1 MPRSDLQTI
10 HDHGEEAALLSAR
23 QAAAPMSARQT
34 GEVDAL
40 TKTQEIYVYEQE
52 IAAPADAAGGDELLM
67 GSPNMGKDNISFAAL
82 DNSTDSV
89 HIRNADNPL
98 ESPLMS
104 PQSIIMAASQRLES
118 SMRIADVVN
127 MADYAQ
133 PTPRANLESHDQ
145 PCFTPR
151 GNLESHVEPSLSQMP
166 TSIAV
171 PEIVVSDDALD
182 ILIPDNDSEGT
193 INQPITPPI
202 SAICRSPITPPAA
215 NRRDTLQP
223 DVEVVETERSERR
236 DTFQPTPTSA
246 RDELLHPEAEDSLT
260 PQATRTS
267 IPEGQR
273 TPATRSSW
281 QPSELLPL
289 YGLDAELK
297 AKAEAKYDLSA
308 EDEAGQWVEEITGV
322 KVVGEF
328 GESLRTGQVLC
339 QLINSIKPG
348 TIRKI
353 NVPGRPFK
361 ERENITMFIKACR
374 DWGVHE
380 YALFSTDDLYDEKN
394 LSSVVKCIHQLGGV
408 LRRAVPEFQ
417 GPHLGVADCSN
428 AKRDAKRA
436 LAPASQTE
444 GFRNAMG
451 RAHIDILSTGNVR
464 RPMSRGGC

>member
-1 MPRSDLQTI
+1 ML
-10 HDHGEEAALLSAR
+10 
-23 QAAAPMSARQT
+23 
-34 GEVDAL
+34 
-40 TKTQEIYVYEQE
+40 
-52 IAAPADAAGGDELLM
+52 
-67 GSPNMGKDNISFAAL
+67 
-82 DNSTDSV
+82 
-89 HIRNADNPL
+89 
-98 ESPLMS
+98 
-104 PQSIIMAASQRLES
+104 
-118 SMRIADVVN
+118 DVVD
-127 MADYAQ
+127 MAEHVQ
-133 PTPRANLESHDQ
+133 PTPREI
-145 PCFTPR
+145 
-151 GNLESHVEPSLSQMP
+151 VENYEQPSLSQMP
-166 TSIAV
+166 TSIVV
-171 PEIVVSDDALD
+171 PEGLVIDTNMAFDRLSRISD
-182 ILIPDNDSEGT
+182 GT
-193 INQPITPPI
+193 INQ
-202 SAICRSPITPPAA
+202 PITPPAA
-215 NRRDTLQP
+215 NRRDTFQP
-223 DVEVVETERSERR
+223 MVEPMESDRR
-236 DTFQPTPTSA
+236 DTFQPSP
-246 RDELLHPEAEDSLT
+246 RDSMQPEPEDLSLT
-260 PQATRTS
+260 PPTARTS

-339 QLINSIKPG
+339 QLINNIKPG

-353 NVPGRPFK
+353 NEPGRPFK

-428 AKRDAKRA
+428 AKRDAKRD

-464 RPMSRGGC
+464 APTTRGGC

>member
-1 MPRSDLQTI
+1 MRLQAQLQPSVPRNDLQTI
-10 HDHGEEAALLSAR
+10 HDYGEEAGQLSAR
-23 QAAAPMSARQT
+23 QAGGQLTPRQT
-34 GEVDAL
+34 GSMQVDAL
-40 TKTQEIYVYEQE
+40 TKTQEIYVYQQE
-52 IAAPADAAGGDELLM
+52 ATKPAEVAHRDELLM
-67 GSPNMGKDNISFAAL
+67 GSPSVGKDNISFAAL

-89 HIRNADNPL
+89 HIRNADALPA
-98 ESPLMS
+98 ESPMMAAESL
-104 PQSIIMAASQRLES
+104 IMAARQQPES
-118 SMRIADVVN
+118 SPQRSDVVN
-127 MADYAQ
+127 MAEHIQ
-133 PTPRANLESHDQ
+133 QTPREIPESHDQ
-145 PCFTPR
+145 P
-151 GNLESHVEPSLSQMP
+151 SMSQMP
-166 TSIAV
+166 T
-171 PEIVVSDDALD
+171 
-182 ILIPDNDSEGT
+182 ILTVPDNLPSEKPVCLSLSDNVELDRLDAT
-193 INQPITPPI
+193 INQPV
-202 SAICRSPITPPAA
+202 TPPAA

-223 DVEVVETERSERR
+223 HVEAAETGER
-236 DTFQPTPTSA
+236 DTFQPTPVPA
-246 RDELLHPEAEDSLT
+246 REEVSQPEPEESLT
-260 PQATRTS
+260 PPTRTS
-267 IPEGQR
+267 TIPEGQR

-281 QPSELLPL
+281 QPSEVLPL

-297 AKAEAKYDLSA
+297 AKAEANKDLSA
-308 EDEAGQWVEEITGV
+308 EDEAGQWVEEITGF

-339 QLINSIKPG
+339 QLINNIKPG

-353 NVPGRPFK
+353 NEPGRPFK

-408 LRRAVPEFQ
+408 LRRAVPEYQ

-451 RAHIDILSTGNVR
+451 RAHIDMLSTGNVR
-464 RPMSRGGC
+464 APTSRGGC